1 MSSIMSESKNKT
13 THTYISLYWRCQLLG
28 WGTVSLYWAYVVFSR
43 DDYGYFYTFLN
54 YVLDI
59 GIGIF
64 LTHLYRAVAIKLN
77 WKALSLGELFV
88 RVVPSII
95 IMSVLYAFLVNL
107 KWYTYWNWIGEWS
120 FADGEASSV
129 SESLLYWD
137 PVLITGLRLMSIWV
151 LAYHLYHYYQ
161 REIKT
166 AQQNAELSVI
176 AKQAQLD
183 NLAVQLNPHFLFN
196 SLNSIK
202 SLVIEDPKTARRAI
216 DLLSDILRSSLYEKD
231 APFISIKDELG
242 LVKDYIELEKVRFE
256 ERLNMSINMDKALE
270 NFMIPPLSIQLLVEN
285 AIKHGIDKRINGGT
299 IELSIRESEEKLE
312 IKVQNPG
319 RMTDKGSENGIG
331 LKNLSK
337 RLALQYNGEASLTLK
352 NESEDQVTATIR
364 IPNQKK

>member
-1 MSSIMSESKNKT
+1 MERIEKILNTKS
-13 THTYISLYWRCQLLG
+13 ISLYWKCQLFG
-28 WGTVSLYWAYVVFSR
+28 WGSVSVYWAYVVFSR

-64 LTHLYRAVAIKLN
+64 LTHIYRSIALKLKWN
-77 WKALSLGELFV
+77 ALSLRQLFV
-88 RVVPSII
+88 RIAPSIA
-95 IMSVLYAFLVNL
+95 IMAVLYAFLVNV
-107 KWYTYWNWIGEWS
+107 KWYFYWEWIGEWAWQGGK
-120 FADGEASSV
+120 ADSLYAS
-129 SESLLYWD
+129 LTYWD
-137 PVLITGLRLMSIWV
+137 PVLITGLRLMSIWI

-161 REIKT
+161 REIET
-166 AQQNAELSVI
+166 ARQNTELSII

-231 APFISIKDELG
+231 APLVSVKDELG

-256 ERLNMSINMDKALE
+256 ERLNMSIIMDDASE
-270 NFMIPPLSIQLLVEN
+270 NYMIPPLSIQLLVEN
-285 AIKHGIDKRINGGT
+285 AIKHGIDKRKNGGT
-299 IELSIRESEEKLE
+299 IILSIQKREEQLK
-312 IKVQNPG
+312 ITVQNPG
-319 RMTDKGSENGIG
+319 SIIDKGSETGIG

-337 RLALQYNGEASLTLK
+337 RLMLQYNGEASLTLK
-352 NESEDQVTATIR
+352 NGTEDQVTATLI
-364 IPNQKK
+364 IPTDKK

>member
-1 MSSIMSESKNKT
+1 M
-13 THTYISLYWRCQLLG
+13 G
-28 WGTVSLYWAYVVFSR
+28 WGTVSIYWAYVVFTR

-64 LTHLYRAVAIKLN
+64 LTHMYRFLALKLKWN
-77 WKALSLGELFV
+77 ALSLRELFV
-88 RVVPSII
+88 RIVPSIM
-95 IMSVLYAFLVNL
+95 IMAVLYAFLVNV
-107 KWYTYWNWIGEWS
+107 KWYCYWAWIGDWAFQGGKPLS
-120 FADGEASSV
+120 LY
-129 SESLLYWD
+129 ESLTYWD
-137 PVLITGLRLMSIWV
+137 PVLITGLRLMAIWI

-161 REIKT
+161 REIET
-166 AQQNAELSVI
+166 ARQNAELSVI

-231 APFISIKDELG
+231 AALITIKDELG

-256 ERLNMSINMDKALE
+256 ERLNMSILMDDALE
-270 NFMIPPLSIQLLVEN
+270 NQLIPPLSIQLLVEN
-285 AIKHGIDKRINGGT
+285 AIKHGIDKRIHGGT
-299 IELSIRESEEKLE
+299 INLSIQRKAGQLE
-312 IKVQNPG
+312 ITVQNPG
-319 RMTDKGSENGIG
+319 SIVDKGSETGIG

-337 RLALQYNGEASLTLK
+337 RLALQYNGKAGLILK
-352 NESEDQVTATIR
+352 NETEDQVKATLR
-364 IPNQKK
+364 IPIDKK